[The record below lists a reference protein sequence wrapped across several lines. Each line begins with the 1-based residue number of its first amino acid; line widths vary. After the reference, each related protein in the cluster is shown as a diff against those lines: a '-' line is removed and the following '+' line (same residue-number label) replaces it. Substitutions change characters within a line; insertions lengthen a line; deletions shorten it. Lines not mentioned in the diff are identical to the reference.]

1 MVRYI
6 LTNRWLSSTWVKKIR
21 IFERNMYD
29 VFLFVFI
36 FVLYFKRIICSFL
49 ENLET
54 RSWGEVKLFATQT
67 WGLEFRPPEIQ
78 RNVRWAWRPV
88 FLIPSLESR
97 DKGFPRASYLVRVAI
112 ASRSECDWE
121 SLPWWIRW
129 KSHWGWFLPGSL
141 GSTCTS
147 TFVHM

>member
-1 MVRYI
+1 M
-6 LTNRWLSSTWVKKIR
+6 
-21 IFERNMYD
+21 
-29 VFLFVFI
+29 FL
-36 FVLYFKRIICSFL
+36 L

-97 DKGFPRASYLVRVAI
+97 DKGFPRASYLARVAI
-112 ASRSECDWE
+112 ASRSECHWE
-121 SLPWWIRW
+121 SLPRWIRW

-147 TFVHM
+147 TFVHMYPHTCSYTHARICLNTDTQMHTTNIKNGKRKFGNHKKAHPCRIS